1 LCKMN
6 MFLHGMDNARIEWC
20 DTITNPRLIED
31 DQLMKFN
38 IVVANPPF
46 SLDKWGQDEAE
57 KDRFHRF
64 HRGVPPKSRGDYA
77 FISHMAEVALEGEGK
92 VGVIVPHG
100 VLFRGGA
107 EGKIRQRLVE
117 DNLVEAVI
125 GLPPNLFFGT
135 GIPAVVLLLNKG
147 KTTSDI
153 LFIDA
158 RSGYEDGTNMNR
170 LRERDIDEIV
180 AVYRAFATKEKCAYL
195 ATYEEVAR
203 SNEFNLNISRYV
215 ETFEPEARV
224 DLQAVAGEIRSIEQE
239 LSEVRKQM
247 EVCLAELGLNA

>member
-1 LCKMN
+1 MN

-64 HRGVPPKSRGDYA
+64 HRGLPPKSRGDYA
-77 FISHMAEVALEGEGK
+77 FISHMTEVALEGEGK

-100 VLFRGGA
+100 VLFRAGA

-147 KTTSDI
+147 KTTSDV

-180 AVYRAFATKEKCAYL
+180 AAYKSFATREKFAYR
-195 ATYEEVAR
+195 ATYEEIAGP
-203 SNEFNLNISRYV
+203 NEFNLNISRYV

-224 DLQAVAGEIRSIEQE
+224 DLEAVAREISSIEHE

-247 EVCLAELGLNA
+247 EACLAEIGLNA